1 MRKRLLLSL
10 LILVMLLFIPVYQYL
25 SIESYDII
33 IYGGGM
39 PGCAAARSAAWAAPE
54 KKILLIVPE
63 PVAELGGLATVGG
76 QNFADIRY
84 WQGQLVTEGS
94 FKRWFEETG
103 QFYHTAQLAEIIKKD
118 LAQFSNLTVL
128 FQHDVQKMKKRG
140 NTIKTLS
147 LAPVYRDEEG
157 QIQWAEGQIRVRG
170 TVFIDASDD
179 GRLTRFSGENLSV
192 GRQDWPLEYLPA
204 EETTGKWA
212 RQQAAT
218 MMFKVTGIKKPE
230 VPSTVGDLNFVIDH
244 KGSWG
249 LVGGK
254 ETWRNDP
261 VITNFNKKYG
271 SKGFALKPLNAA
283 QDGAGSNEW
292 WVNMLLVYDVDGRAH
307 EKDRG
312 TTSFPEM
319 GTGQRTTDQAW
330 REARELLQQPEFLEA
345 LQRFKAVD
353 KEGQMYG
360 LGEVC
365 LVWDDQHKPVVGKIM
380 YLRETVHISQS
391 KKNDQS
397 SSDEEIPVW
406 HENSDFALT
415 TREVQKAGGGFQDG
429 EDGDNY
435 FERIGLGYYMMDIN
449 AFMIQDLQQEDG
461 YVWPVTNFLRPDW
474 QKEGGQPT
482 NPVYLPYSMLKSPE
496 NNNLLVPGCATSCS
510 SLAWA
515 EIRVLP
521 NLTVLGDAAGVA
533 AARAVLFG
541 EKPVDFTLEQLQWV
555 QEKLRLMGARLEK

>member
-1 MRKRLLLSL
+1 MRKRLLLGL
-10 LILVMLLFIPVYQYL
+10 LILVMLLFIPIYQYL
-25 SIESYDII
+25 SIESYDIVV
-33 IYGGGM
+33 YGGGM
-39 PGCAAARSAAWAAPE
+39 SGCASARSAAWAAPE

-94 FKRWFEETG
+94 FKRWFEEVG

-118 LAQFSNLTVL
+118 LVQFSNLTVF
-128 FQHDVQKMKKRG
+128 FQHDVQKVKKRG
-140 NTIKTLS
+140 NTIKTLL

-157 QIQWAEGQIRVRG
+157 QIQWSEGQIRVGG

-179 GRLTRFSGENLSV
+179 GRLTRLSGENLSV

-218 MMFKVTGIKKPE
+218 VMFKVTGIKKPE
-230 VPSTVGDLNFVIDH
+230 VPCTVGDLNFVIDH

-254 ETWRNDP
+254 ETWRTDP

-292 WVNMLLVYDVDGRAH
+292 WINMLLVYDVDGRAH

-365 LVWDDQHKPVVGKIM
+365 LVWDDQHQPVVGKIM

-391 KKNDQS
+391 KKNNQS

-406 HENSDFALT
+406 HEDSDFALT
-415 TREVQKAGGGFQDG
+415 TREVQKAGRGFQDG
-429 EDGDNY
+429 EDGDKY

-461 YVWPVTNFLRPDW
+461 YVWPVTNSLRPDW

-496 NNNLLVPGCATSCS
+496 NNNLLVPGYATSCS